1 MMKELGNFRN
11 IEEMIHLI
19 RILSAALC
27 GYVIGYNR
35 EKHTKAAGIKAHM
48 MICIA
53 AALMMV
59 ISKYGFGDV
68 MDIAGFSCDVS
79 RVAAGIITGMG
90 ILGGIVMVRDRGTAS
105 GINTA
110 AGLWVTLG
118 VGMALGAGMYIS
130 ALGVV
135 LITMVVQRLPHLAG
149 EHHDEHHDEIH
160 EGKIRDSLND

>member
-1 MMKELGNFRN
+1 MIKEFSSFTNL
-11 IEEMIHLI
+11 EELIHMI
-19 RILSAALC
+19 RILMAAIC
-27 GYVIGYNR
+27 GYIIGYNR

-53 AALMMV
+53 ASLMMV

-68 MDIAGFSCDVS
+68 MNIAGFSCDVA

-90 ILGGIVMVRDRGTAS
+90 ILGGIIMVRDRGVAT

-118 VGMALGAGMYIS
+118 VGMALGAGMYVS

-149 EHHDEHHDEIH
+149 ERNEEARTDRSKEDIH
-160 EGKIRDSLND
+160 STEL

>member
-1 MMKELGNFRN
+1 MMNEFASFSNV
-11 IEEMIHLI
+11 EEIIHLI
-19 RILSAALC
+19 RIVAAALC
-27 GYVIGYNR
+27 GYIIGYNR

-53 AALMMV
+53 AALMML

-68 MDIAGFSCDVS
+68 MNIAGFSCDVA

-90 ILGGIVMVRDRGTAS
+90 ILGGIIMVRDRGVAS

-118 VGMALGAGMYIS
+118 VGMALGSGMYVS
-130 ALGVV
+130 AIGVV
-135 LITMVVQRLPHLAG
+135 LITMIVQRLPHLAG
-149 EHHDEHHDEIH
+149 EHTDISQD
-160 EGKIRDSLND
+160 

>member
-1 MMKELGNFRN
+1 MMNEFSSFTNA
-11 IEEMIHLI
+11 EEMVHLI
-19 RILSAALC
+19 RIVAAALC
-27 GYVIGYNR
+27 GYIIGYNR

-53 AALMMV
+53 AALMML

-68 MDIAGFSCDVS
+68 MNIAGFSCDVS

-90 ILGGIVMVRDRGTAS
+90 ILGGIIMVRDRGVAT

-118 VGMALGAGMYIS
+118 VGMALGAGMYVS

-135 LITMVVQRLPHLAG
+135 LITMIVQRLPHLAG
-149 EHHDEHHDEIH
+149 EHREVAYGHNAEEDHNNPEI
-160 EGKIRDSLND
+160 